1 MKILIRTICF
11 VFCLFQSF
19 DYLDKVGS
27 NDDGDAL
34 CANQPE
40 CSHQVEE
47 EQVEAKAGLKR
58 ESVFFWSG
66 SEHEEFFYFEV
77 KYSRKKSI

>member
-1 MKILIRTICF
+1 MF
-11 VFCLFQSF
+11 FCLFQSF

-40 CSHQVEE
+40 SSHQVEE
-47 EQVEAKAGLKR
+47 EQVEAKAGLESKSVEFCGLKVNVLIIEKR
-58 ESVFFWSG
+58 LPL
-66 SEHEEFFYFEV
+66 
-77 KYSRKKSI
+77 RKD